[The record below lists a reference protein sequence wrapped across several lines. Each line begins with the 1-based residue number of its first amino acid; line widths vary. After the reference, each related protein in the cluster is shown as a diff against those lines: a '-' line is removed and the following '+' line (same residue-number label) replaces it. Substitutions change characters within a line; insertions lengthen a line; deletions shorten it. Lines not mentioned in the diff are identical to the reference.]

1 MVRSDSSGNDGKVPA
16 KTLAKRT
23 LQEFKKDDVPEIAAG
38 VAYHAIFAI
47 PPLIAFIIAMAA
59 LLNQVAD
66 VPVADRLTELIN
78 DNAPDQTRQ
87 LLLDLVNGAV
97 EQVSGGA
104 ALFGVLLTAA
114 IALWSGSNGIS
125 TVMKAFNRAY
135 DVSEDRG
142 FLKIKLLSIGLT
154 VVVGVL
160 VILAFA
166 MLVFGRP
173 IGDAIASWLGLGAV
187 FDVAWWVVQ
196 IAGPVL
202 FIMFVL
208 ALLFYF
214 APNVK
219 QSFRWVSPG
228 SIFAT
233 VAWIALLFGFR
244 YYATVANPGS
254 AYGTVGSVVV
264 LMFFLYVSSIIF
276 ITGAEVNAII
286 ARSYDPETV
295 RDLAHN
301 LGKVESPLDE
311 LAVRQAAR
319 QMDAREGTNIT
330 EGMATPILA
339 EPPAEYFDSRV
350 EGPKPHERAQRKP
363 GLGTRLATSV
373 SKLVA
378 GLLLARVVKS
388 RDKKRQ
394 KQQKQPS

>member
-1 MVRSDSSGNDGKVPA
+1 MARSDSSGNDGKVPI
-16 KTLAKRT
+16 KTVAKRT
-23 LQEFKKDDVPEIAAG
+23 LEEFKKDDVPEIAAG

-47 PPLIAFIIAMAA
+47 PPLIAFVIALAA

-66 VPVADRLTELIN
+66 VPVAERLTELIN

-125 TVMKAFNRAY
+125 TIMKAFNRAY

-166 MLVFGRP
+166 MLVFGKP
-173 IGDAIASWLGLGAV
+173 IGDAIAGWLGLGAA
-187 FDVAWWVVQ
+187 FDIVWWVVQ
-196 IAGPVL
+196 IVGPIL

-233 VAWIALLFGFR
+233 VGWIALLFGFR
-244 YYATVANPGS
+244 YYATFANPGS

-301 LGKVESPLDE
+301 LGKVETPLDE

-330 EGMATPILA
+330 DGMAKPILA
-339 EPPAEYFDSRV
+339 PPPEQRPDAEPGRTA
-350 EGPKPHERAQRKP
+350 KERAEKKQGEQP
-363 GLGTRLATSV
+363 GALARLAAGV
-373 SKLVA
+373 STFTA
-378 GLLLARVVKS
+378 GMLIARLSKA
-388 RDKKRQ
+388 RQKKRQ
-394 KQQKQPS
+394 